1 MSAINAHELV
11 RASLV
16 GEVTS
21 PVLGSS
27 PYDVDRDGRPFVPVG
42 AGGVCY
48 SVKVG
53 SPAAGWV
60 ADQVEPGVSIANPVD
75 AANDALLLYA
85 CVGNAVTVRTGAAA
99 GARGVVT
106 GKHEAFQLYKHV
118 LVHLDDDA
126 LERAA
131 PGDQLV
137 VHAYGRGMRVDG
149 LPDVTCHSLGPELW
163 EEWNPEPRDGVLR
176 VRVTR
181 VLPPEVV
188 GMGSGRASGVTSVA
202 LQADASDE
210 LADLRIGDVVAI
222 REWDATYVTGYHEDR
237 VLVAVVG
244 TGDSPV
250 LGNGAAAT
258 ILLSGPAAVFDF
270 ALDRGANLAEM
281 LSLS

>member
-1 MSAINAHELV
+1 VSAINAHELV
-11 RASLV
+11 RAALV

-42 AGGVCY
+42 AGGICY

-53 SPAAGWV
+53 SPAAGWA
-60 ADQVEPGVSIANPVD
+60 ADQVEPGVSIANSADP
-75 AANDALLLYA
+75 ANEALLLYA

-118 LVHLDDDA
+118 LVHLDADA
-126 LERAA
+126 LERVA

-137 VHAYGRGMRVDG
+137 VHAHGRGMRVEG
-149 LPDVTCHSLGPELW
+149 LPDVTCHSLAPELW
-163 EEWNPEPRDGVLR
+163 DAWSPEARDGVLCA
-176 VRVTR
+176 RVTR

-210 LADLRIGDVVAI
+210 LADLRIGDLVAI
-222 REWDATYVTGYHEDR
+222 RDWDATYVTGYHEDR
-237 VLVAVVG
+237 LLVAAVG

-258 ILLSGPAAVFDF
+258 ILLSGPAAQFDF
-270 ALDRGANLAEM
+270 ELDPGANLAEILA
-281 LSLS
+281 LS